1 MVEVTI
7 DSIRVS
13 LMSQHRVVI
22 LKDVDSD
29 RYLPIWIGPCEA
41 DAITVTLQEMEVSR
55 PLTHDLLKNVI
66 GEMGG
71 EVEQI
76 VISDLRSD
84 VFYARIIMAV
94 GGKRLEIDSRPSDAL
109 ALAVRLHVPVYI
121 EEAVMDKGYHDN
133 RLLAH
138 CVELHVRTYIPERKQ
153 KHRRW
158 TDKPTEYEAAF
169 RANRRRVQGEKGR
182 RLSRWRSERCERTF
196 AHVCETG
203 GGRRMWLRGLGN
215 ATKAHVLRCAAYN
228 LGLLLRKVFGLR
240 KPRSNGGLAA
250 VVFWFYAVL
259 HRRLTAQELFRA
271 LQESL
276 RRPSGAAADKGVK
289 F

>member
-121 EEAVMDKGYHDN
+121 EEAVMD
-133 RLLAH
+133 
-138 CVELHVRTYIPERKQ
+138 I
-153 KHRRW
+153 
-158 TDKPTEYEAAF
+158 
-169 RANRRRVQGEKGR
+169 
-182 RLSRWRSERCERTF
+182 
-196 AHVCETG
+196 
-203 GGRRMWLRGLGN
+203 
-215 ATKAHVLRCAAYN
+215 
-228 LGLLLRKVFGLR
+228 
-240 KPRSNGGLAA
+240 AA
-250 VVFWFYAVL
+250 VLPEEEMETESAGAEET
-259 HRRLTAQELFRA
+259 RLDAFKDFV
-271 LQESL
+271 ESL
-276 RRPSGAAADKGVK
+276 DLEDLDTDEGDEEK
-289 F
+289 

>member
-71 EVEQI
+71 EVEYI
-76 VISDLRSD
+76 VISDLRND
-84 VFYARIIMAV
+84 VFFARIVMGQ
-94 GGKRLEIDSRPSDAL
+94 GGKKLEIDSRPSDAL

-121 EEAVMDKGYHDN
+121 EEPVMDKAAV
-133 RLLAH
+133 L
-138 CVELHVRTYIPERKQ
+138 PEEEME
-153 KHRRW
+153 
-158 TDKPTEYEAAF
+158 TEAA
-169 RANRRRVQGEKGR
+169 AGEET
-182 RLSRWRSERCERTF
+182 RLDAF
-196 AHVCETG
+196 KDFV
-203 GGRRMWLRGLGN
+203 
-215 ATKAHVLRCAAYN
+215 
-228 LGLLLRKVFGLR
+228 
-240 KPRSNGGLAA
+240 
-250 VVFWFYAVL
+250 
-259 HRRLTAQELFRA
+259 
-271 LQESL
+271 ESL
-276 RRPSGAAADKGVK
+276 DLEDIEGDEGDEEK
-289 F
+289 

>member
-76 VISDLRSD
+76 VISDLRND

-121 EEAVMDKGYHDN
+121 EDVVMDK
-133 RLLAH
+133 
-138 CVELHVRTYIPERKQ
+138 
-153 KHRRW
+153 
-158 TDKPTEYEAAF
+158 
-169 RANRRRVQGEKGR
+169 
-182 RLSRWRSERCERTF
+182 
-196 AHVCETG
+196 
-203 GGRRMWLRGLGN
+203 
-215 ATKAHVLRCAAYN
+215 
-228 LGLLLRKVFGLR
+228 
-240 KPRSNGGLAA
+240 AA
-250 VVFWFYAVL
+250 VLPEEEMETESAGAEET
-259 HRRLTAQELFRA
+259 RLDAFKDFV
-271 LQESL
+271 ESL
-276 RRPSGAAADKGVK
+276 DLEDLDTDEGDEEK
-289 F
+289 